1 MVEKTMA
8 GRDRTGRRK
17 ETVSMVESIL
27 MGKDQARESHRPAMR
42 EWRGVTGETQRQR
55 EDICYGRDE
64 SADG

>member
-27 MGKDQARESHRPAMR
+27 MGKDRARESHSQ
-42 EWRGVTGETQRQR
+42 RGENGE
-55 EDICYGRDE
+55 E
-64 SADG
+64 